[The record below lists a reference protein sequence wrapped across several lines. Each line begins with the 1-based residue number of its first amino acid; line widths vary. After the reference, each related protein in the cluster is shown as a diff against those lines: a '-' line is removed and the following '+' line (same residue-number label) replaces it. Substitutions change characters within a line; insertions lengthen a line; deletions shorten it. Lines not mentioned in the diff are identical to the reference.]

1 MLRPIATGWLMWSC
15 ALTMGHL
22 LGTFVDC
29 ACACVVRFLSFALRL
44 GRLLTAIGYLL
55 SGLVGMWPP

>member
-1 MLRPIATGWLMWSC
+1 MLRPIATGWLTWSC

-22 LGTFVDC
+22 FGAFVDC
-29 ACACVVRFLSFALRL
+29 ACGFVVWFNGHVFIRVETGAF
-44 GRLLTAIGYLL
+44 LL